1 MTEVLSLIDIEKS
14 VKKVSDLVDININN
28 LLEEFLVDNFEE
40 VSILRNTELRTEFN
54 NLCKGKTESKNIA
67 EKPQID
73 NKKIYLC
80 KEEQIRDIPPLLLSL
95 FDNPKKY
102 YIYGTPSQFSFY
114 HSILLINQSDFIL
127 QGKIQKEKIIDDSR
141 NNLVYKLDDFYK
153 KNNYKSKKFKKS
165 VIRDNLLN
173 SKSFLPQVN
182 TYIADYYK
190 VCLLIIDTETYL
202 YSLINDFDKDRE
214 FVIMLRKNNY
224 YQPILNSEGNNKF
237 SFQIIEKISQILKP
251 EFEIDFIKKE
261 SANINKKETE
271 SINIDKEF
279 ELQKESKY
287 KVVELQEIAKKLNIE
302 TKINGTNKNKK
313 KSDLYIE
320 IKESLNM

>member
-1 MTEVLSLIDIEKS
+1 MTEVLSLHDIEKS
-14 VKKVSDLVDININN
+14 VKKVSNLVDININN
-28 LLEEFLVDNFEE
+28 LLQEFLVDNFEE
-40 VSILRNTELRTEFN
+40 VSILRNTELRSEFN
-54 NLCKGKTESKNIA
+54 NLCKGKTESKNMVD
-67 EKPQID
+67 KPVVD

-80 KEEQIRDIPPLLLSL
+80 KEEQIRDIPPLLLPL

-141 NNLVYKLDDFYK
+141 NNLVYELDDFYK
-153 KNNYKSKKFKKS
+153 IKNYKTKKFKKS

-182 TYIADYYK
+182 TYIADYYNL
-190 VCLLIIDTETYL
+190 CLLIIDTETYL
-202 YSLINDFDKDRE
+202 YSLINDYNKEKD

-237 SFQIIEKISQILKP
+237 SFDIIDKISKILKP
-251 EFEIDFIKKE
+251 EFEIDFNKSE
-261 SANINKKETE
+261 NKKNVDEPE
-271 SINIDKEF
+271 PIDIQEGFKLLKEN
-279 ELQKESKY
+279 KY
-287 KVVELQEIAKKLNIE
+287 KIAELQEIAKKVGINI
-302 TKINGTNKNKK
+302 KVHGTNKNKK

-320 IKESLNM
+320 IKESLNN

>member
-1 MTEVLSLIDIEKS
+1 MTEVLSLVDIEKS
-14 VKKVSDLVDININN
+14 VKKVSDLIDININN
-28 LLEEFLVDNFEE
+28 LLNEFLVDNFEE
-40 VSILRNTELRTEFN
+40 ASVLRNTELRTEFN
-54 NLCKGKTESKNIA
+54 NLCKGKTESKNIT

-80 KEEQIRDIPPLLLSL
+80 KEEQIRDIPPLLISL

-114 HSILLINQSDFIL
+114 HSILLIIQSDFIL

-141 NNLVYKLDDFYK
+141 NNLVYELDDFYK

-182 TYIADYYK
+182 TYIADYYN

-202 YSLINDFDKDRE
+202 YSLINDFNKDKD

-224 YQPILNSEGNNKF
+224 YQPILNSEGNNRF
-237 SFQIIEKISQILKP
+237 DNQIIEKISKILKP
-251 EFEIDFIKKE
+251 EFEIDFMKKE
-261 SANINKKETE
+261 EIDNKKNND
-271 SINIDKEF
+271 SVDIDNKF
-279 ELQKESKY
+279 ELQKENKY
-287 KVVELQEIAKKLNIE
+287 KIAELQEIAKKLKIE
-302 TKINGTNKNKK
+302 IKVKGTNKNKK

-320 IKESLNM
+320 IKDSITK

>member
-1 MTEVLSLIDIEKS
+1 MTEVLSLHDIEKS
-14 VKKVSDLVDININN
+14 VKKVSDLVDINLNN
-28 LLEEFLVDNFEE
+28 LLQEFLVDNFEE
-40 VSILRNTELRTEFN
+40 VSILRNTELRSEFN
-54 NLCKGKTESKNIA
+54 NLCKGKTESKNMVD
-67 EKPQID
+67 KPVVD

-80 KEEQIRDIPPLLLSL
+80 KEEQIRDIPPLLLPL

-141 NNLVYKLDDFYK
+141 NNLVYELDDFYK
-153 KNNYKSKKFKKS
+153 IKNYKTKKFKKS

-182 TYIADYYK
+182 TYIADYYNL
-190 VCLLIIDTETYL
+190 CLLIIDTETYL
-202 YSLINDFDKDRE
+202 YSLINDYNEEKD

-237 SFQIIEKISQILKP
+237 SFDIIDKISKILKP
-251 EFEIDFIKKE
+251 EFEIDFNKSENNKNVDEPKPIDIQEGFKLLKE
-261 SANINKKETE
+261 N
-271 SINIDKEF
+271 
-279 ELQKESKY
+279 KY
-287 KVVELQEIAKKLNIE
+287 KIAELQEIAKKVGINI
-302 TKINGTNKNKK
+302 KVHGTNKNKK

-320 IKESLNM
+320 IKESLNN